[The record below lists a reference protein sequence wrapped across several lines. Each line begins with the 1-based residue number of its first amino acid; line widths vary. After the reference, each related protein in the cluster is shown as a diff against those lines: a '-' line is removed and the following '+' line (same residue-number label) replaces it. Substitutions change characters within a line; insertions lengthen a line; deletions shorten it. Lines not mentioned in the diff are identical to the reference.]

1 MSPCLH
7 PELDLWLL
15 HCLSCLV
22 WLMVLPYWSHSH
34 RSVSLLPYA
43 LNHDYVAWAQK
54 AEVDVQTSR
63 PSRTRLQSTDLVTR
77 WAEPWML
84 AYQTW
89 SEKQDFW
96 RFKILSHLTCQTRVN
111 CCVEVWD
118 SKRYHKISVVI
129 MNLHPPTHRNNCVLG
144 CIKVQL
150 ELREAIAWHK
160 IFV

>member
-34 RSVSLLPYA
+34 RSVSLLPYV

-96 RFKILSHLTCQTRVN
+96 RFEILSHLSDKGKLLCRGVRFKTLSQN
-111 CCVEVWD
+111 LCCYYEFT
-118 SKRYHKISVVI
+118 
-129 MNLHPPTHRNNCVLG
+129 PTHPQEQLCAGMYYGTAGTAGSNCMT
-144 CIKVQL
+144 
-150 ELREAIAWHK
+150 
-160 IFV
+160 